1 MSSLISLDHRSGVP
15 FYRQIIDQIMI
26 LISVGRLPAGARLP
40 TVRRLAIELQ
50 VNPNT
55 VARAYRE
62 LEIRQI
68 VTTQRGT
75 GTFVAD
81 APDLARDE
89 ARHSARVEQFCEAVV
104 ADAGKLGLSLEDL
117 VEALKDRLCDRR

>member
-1 MSSLISLDHRSGVP
+1 MTDLISIDNRSGVP
-15 FYRQIIDQIMI
+15 FYRQIIDRI
-26 LISVGRLPAGARLP
+26 LIAISSGRLKPGARLP
-40 TVRRLAIELQ
+40 TVRQLAIETK

-62 LEIRQI
+62 LEIRGI

-81 APDLARDE
+81 KAGMAKDE
-89 ARHSARVEQFCEAVV
+89 ALHRERLERYCDGVV
-104 ADAGKLGLSLEDL
+104 AEAGKLGISLTEL
-117 VEALKDRLCDRR
+117 VEALRDRLSDRR